1 MHDIAVV
8 TGWKPL
14 LDAKATGANAQAFRK
29 AHGVTGRRVAR
40 EIGLCSS
47 LICEM
52 ENGTRGWT
60 LEKVE
65 AYRQAVLR
73 LKRLGFKNSE

>member
-8 TGWKPL
+8 TGWKPI

-65 AYRQAVLR
+65 AYHQAVLR
-73 LKRLGFKNSE
+73 LERLGFKNSE

>member
-1 MHDIAVV
+1 MQDIAVV
-8 TGWKPL
+8 TGWKPI

-40 EIGLCSS
+40 EIGLCPS

-73 LKRLGFKNSE
+73 LERLGFKNSE

>member
-1 MHDIAVV
+1 MNGIAVI
-8 TGWKPL
+8 TGWKPI
-14 LDAKATGANAQAFRK
+14 LDNKATGAKAAAFRRD
-29 AHGVTGRRVAR
+29 HGVSGRRVAR

-65 AYRQAVLR
+65 AYRSAVLR
-73 LKRLGFKNSE
+73 LHQRF